1 MLKYCKTIIYI
12 LFLIPQNLFAID
24 WVGACERDYPP
35 YNFIENGKYLGIDTE
50 IVTLVMKKLKIN
62 FSIQTDS
69 WDTVYRNLK
78 ENKYDFAWQF
88 VDTPA
93 RRKLFHFVGPIRY
106 GLDVFVVKSNSNIT
120 NWKNMQDFDGMKAGV
135 IKTYNYDHKFD
146 TAKNFTKVQFNNMNE
161 LLKGLINNKVDFI
174 IGDFNTILFIANK
187 NNYNDKIRFLPSSI
201 KKVPRYIAFSKKS
214 KHKALYFD
222 IKLKEIINSKE
233 YNDIIEKYEN
243 IFKNRR

>member
-1 MLKYCKTIIYI
+1 
-12 LFLIPQNLFAID
+12 
-24 WVGACERDYPP
+24 
-35 YNFIENGKYLGIDTE
+35 
-50 IVTLVMKKLKIN
+50 
-62 FSIQTDS
+62 
-69 WDTVYRNLK
+69 
-78 ENKYDFAWQF
+78 
-88 VDTPA
+88 
-93 RRKLFHFVGPIRY
+93 
-106 GLDVFVVKSNSNIT
+106 
-120 NWKNMQDFDGMKAGV
+120 
-135 IKTYNYDHKFD
+135 
-146 TAKNFTKVQFNNMNE
+146 MNE
-161 LLKGLINNKVDFI
+161 LLKGIINNKVDFI